1 MKLIFF
7 LISSILLFLP
17 AKAQD
22 ETSTNDLKLEWELY
36 EMENGLRVL
45 LQQDPEVETVSIEL
59 WTDTGAKHELT
70 GRYGMA
76 HFFEHAT
83 PYGLSTKD
91 EKREILLDNL
101 IGSNAQ
107 VQMDFTTYYLETA
120 ETYLP
125 LAIEYVADRFKED
138 PNTYIIDRR
147 TEYHRENVLAE
158 IERNSKWPTFGVN
171 ARTTRY
177 AGIFGPH
184 HPYGHGA
191 YGYVEDNKRITT
203 DDLRRWYR
211 ANFRPEYS
219 TLFIVGNFDAEAT
232 KRNIDEQFS
241 VLEGGE
247 RVKDIE
253 RRKTLT
259 RGGNEK
265 ISTNYEG
272 YYLSLSWAVPHW
284 NSDEAV
290 TLELA
295 SRILEQRLSGIAE
308 QDSILEDAG
317 SLALT
322 NFYQLAGYFG
332 VHASFESA
340 ESEEQVRTLLNK
352 EVQHFISA
360 GIRETE
366 LEQAKKEAMES
377 IGNQVSKLGF
387 IGSRTR
393 LMGTS
398 LFFTGDPDDYLK
410 RLEKQMELTRSE
422 VNSAIRGQL
431 TKPYFE
437 LLLTPKVQ
445 RTGGVMR

>member
-1 MKLIFF
+1 MKLILL
-7 LISSILLFLP
+7 LINSLLLFLP
-17 AKAQD
+17 LSAQNK
-22 ETSTNDLKLEWELY
+22 TSFDDLKFEWELY
-36 EMENGLRVL
+36 ELDNGLRVL
-45 LQQDPEVETVSIEL
+45 LQQDPEAETVSIEL
-59 WTDTGAKHELT
+59 WTDSGAKHEIT

-83 PYGLSTKD
+83 PYGLNTKD
-91 EKREILLDNL
+91 EKRKALLDNL
-101 IGSNAQ
+101 TGSNAQ
-107 VQMDFTTYYLETA
+107 VQMDFTTYYLETT

-158 IERNSKWPTFGVN
+158 VERNSKWPTFGVN

-177 AGIFGPH
+177 TGIFGPH

-191 YGYVEDNKRITT
+191 YGYIEDNKRITT
-203 DDLRRWYR
+203 DELRRWYR

-219 TLFIVGNFDAEAT
+219 TLFIVGNFDKEKVKEEIA
-232 KRNIDEQFS
+232 NQFAS
-241 VLEGGE
+241 IEGGE
-247 RVKDIE
+247 RVKEIE
-253 RRKTLT
+253 RRATLT
-259 RGGNEK
+259 KGGTQK

-272 YYLSLSWAVPHW
+272 CYLSLSWATPHW
-284 NSDEAV
+284 NSEEAMA
-290 TLELA
+290 LELA
-295 SRILEQRLSGIAE
+295 SRIIEQRLSGYAE
-308 QDSILEDAG
+308 QDSTLEDAG
-317 SLALT
+317 SLMLT

-332 VHASFESA
+332 VHASFES
-340 ESEEQVRTLLNK
+340 EDSEEQIRTILEK
-352 EVQHFISA
+352 KVQKFISA
-360 GIRETE
+360 GVRETE

-377 IGNQVSKLGF
+377 IENQVSKLGF

-398 LFFTGDPDDYLK
+398 LFFTGDPDAYAK

-422 VNSAIRGQL
+422 VNSVIRGQL
-431 TKPYFE
+431 TKPHFE

-445 RTGGVMR
+445 KTGGVMR